1 MGDNKNLNDLMKEAH
16 RIIDNATP
24 AMHIINLTAYDGIDM
39 GNTRTYTDIK
49 ALMQK
54 DRDLTIICNDLH
66 ANILNVDTLIVYGNI
81 DKGCV
86 IEADKC
92 LVLNGN
98 EKYCEAVVNEKD
110 HYDISKEKVKVEKSG
125 EDSAE
130 PNYIPNGYPGSAA
143 SYAER
148 AGNGTSNYEVPK
160 INLPKLKIHPPVEI
174 KE

>member
-1 MGDNKNLNDLMKEAH
+1 MADWYDDLVRKAYKIVEESE
-16 RIIDNATP
+16 DSS
-24 AMHIINLTAYDGIDM
+24 MHIINLRVYDKVDM

-54 DRDLTIICNDLH
+54 DKDLTIICNDLH

-81 DKGCV
+81 DKGCI

-110 HYDISKEKVKVEKSG
+110 HYDISKEKAKLEKSG

-130 PNYIPNGYPGSAA
+130 SNYIPNGWSGSTA
-143 SYAER
+143 SY
-148 AGNGTSNYEVPK
+148 YEASKTIRVGDGK
-160 INLPKLKIHPPVEI
+160 TKYKDLPQLKLHPPVEI